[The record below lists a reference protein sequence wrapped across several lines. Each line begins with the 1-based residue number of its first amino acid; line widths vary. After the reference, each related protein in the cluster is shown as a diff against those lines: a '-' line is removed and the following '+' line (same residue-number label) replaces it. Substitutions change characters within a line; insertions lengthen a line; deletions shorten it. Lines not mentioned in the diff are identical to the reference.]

1 MVPGALDL
9 DAHEQPSDQ
18 MKAEWKHFARLDQ
31 TTLLRDTPLDDPRLP
46 LEETEFRLSGHIPRA
61 QIAEAFSHLGAE
73 YVDEGKEDG
82 DAPILHHP
90 LLPGLLIIPSLI
102 PPAVQTHLLN
112 TMIHRDLSNPT
123 HQTNLHLHY
132 NLPYPSSS
140 PSSSSPSPSS
150 PSSFFSLPPSS
161 PPTFTPKDPSIHNAL
176 SISQVLHRRLHWV
189 TLGGQYDWTNRVYP
203 DAAPPQFPADL
214 AGFLKAL
221 FPETLAQ
228 AAIVN
233 FYTPGDTMMM
243 HRDVSEEVDK
253 GLVSLSFGCDC
264 LFMIAPSPGPGQH
277 TDTGNN
283 DEANEGEDEG
293 GKGEK
298 KKYLLLRLRSGDAIY
313 MTQES
318 RYAWHGVPKVMKGTC
333 PEYLADWPAGR
344 EDGEYEEWKGWM
356 QNKRINL
363 NVRQMR

>member
-1 MVPGALDL
+1 MAPGALDL

-18 MKAEWKHFARLDQ
+18 MKAEWKHFSRLDQ
-31 TTLLRDTPLDDPRLP
+31 TKLLQETPLDDPRLP
-46 LEETEFRLSGHIPRA
+46 LEQSGFCLSGHIPRS
-61 QIAEAFSHLGAE
+61 QISEAFSHLGPQFVE
-73 YVDEGKEDG
+73 EGKDAG
-82 DAPILHHP
+82 DAPILYHP

-102 PPAVQTHLLN
+102 PPTIQTHLLN

-132 NLPYPSSS
+132 DLPYP
-140 PSSSSPSPSS
+140 PSST
-150 PSSFFSLPPSS
+150 SFFSLPPDS
-161 PPTFTPKDPSIHNAL
+161 PPSFTPKDPSVHNPL
-176 SISQVLHRRLHWV
+176 SIKQVLQRRLHWV

-203 DAAPPQFPADL
+203 EAAPPSFPKDL
-214 AGFLKAL
+214 ASFLTAL

-264 LFMIAPSPGPGQH
+264 LFMIAPSRGSNDDEENQTQTQEAEAENG
-277 TDTGNN
+277 TDK
-283 DEANEGEDEG
+283 EE
-293 GKGEK
+293 

-313 MTQES
+313 MTKES

-333 PEYLADWPAGR
+333 PDYLADWPAGGP
-344 EDGEYEEWKGWM
+344 DGEFDEWKGWM
-356 QNKRINL
+356 QSKRINL